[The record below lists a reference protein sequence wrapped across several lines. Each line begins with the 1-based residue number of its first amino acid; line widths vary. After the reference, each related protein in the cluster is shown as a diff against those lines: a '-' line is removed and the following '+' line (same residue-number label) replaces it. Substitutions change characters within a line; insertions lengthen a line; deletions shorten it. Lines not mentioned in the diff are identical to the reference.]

1 MSLGVA
7 KNIQWILAIIENFT
21 VAAQLNGARRLIICQ
36 FVY

>member
-21 VAAQLNGARRLIICQ
+21 VAAQLKAQRLIICQ
-36 FVY
+36 FVH